1 MVIYILK
8 FIKSEIN
15 KVILYSADMILTF
28 EDNKI
33 SKKQYSL
40 LKNHIDKY
48 EWYMDY
54 EYFMTSE
61 TIYDESSGMLLI
73 ALDIIIPERLMP
85 KDDVNLNQM
94 IKHHINRFTKFY
106 KQYMEL
112 HQPEK
117 EDGSVLNPSYTS

>member
-85 KDDVNLNQM
+85 IDDVNLNQM

-106 KQYMEL
+106 NQYMEP
-112 HQPEK
+112 HKPEK
-117 EDGSVLNPSYTS
+117 ERDMF